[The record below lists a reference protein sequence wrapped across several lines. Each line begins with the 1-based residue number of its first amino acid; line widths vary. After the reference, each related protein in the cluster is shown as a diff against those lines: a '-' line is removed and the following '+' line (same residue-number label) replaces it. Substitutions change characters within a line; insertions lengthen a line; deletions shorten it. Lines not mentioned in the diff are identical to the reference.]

1 MISKAVRF
9 VNLVLA
15 GLLAGNEF
23 GTKMALHPALEELS
37 TPERIRAEQAVTRRY
52 GAILPLWMSS
62 TVASCVAALALSR
75 GSRGFLPTL
84 AGTAC
89 FAAMLLS
96 TLLGNVPINK
106 RTLEIDPT
114 RTGKSSRSCG
124 SGGTGCTPCASSSPS
139 PGSGCW
145 SPGCREETAGE
156 RARRRGDGRF
166 RRRPIKVRA
175 LLPLRG
181 AVPRVHPDG
190 VFERRAVRFAGW
202 RHRQPEAPHRGR
214 GLPRRGREGQD
225 PGRRGRACGWGGDR
239 RLRRGRGGAS
249 VPLHRGGPHR
259 ARFLRPRR
267 IRSGRGRADCSGRNA
282 EMK

>member
-75 GSRGFLPTL
+75 GSRGLFPRL

-89 FAAMLLS
+89 FAGMLLS

-106 RTLEIDPT
+106 RTLEIDPDED
-114 RTGKSSRSCG
+114 GEEF
-124 SGGTGCTPCASSSPS
+124 AQL
-139 PGSGCW
+139 
-145 SPGCREETAGE
+145 RERWDRLHTLRVVLTVAGFGLLV
-156 RARRRGDGRF
+156 AGMPRGDGR
-166 RRRPIKVRA
+166 
-175 LLPLRG
+175 
-181 AVPRVHPDG
+181 
-190 VFERRAVRFAGW
+190 
-202 RHRQPEAPHRGR
+202 
-214 GLPRRGREGQD
+214 
-225 PGRRGRACGWGGDR
+225 
-239 RLRRGRGGAS
+239 
-249 VPLHRGGPHR
+249 
-259 ARFLRPRR
+259 
-267 IRSGRGRADCSGRNA
+267 
-282 EMK
+282 